1 LMKPKLK
8 QLPEVGEHL
17 AMLFDDDLP
26 MEEAGQIKVKGQ
38 AEAARNLR
46 LLLAQLSESPD
57 WTGETIQASINATAT
72 EAKVK
77 PGALM
82 FPLRLLLTGAT
93 HGVDLLPALVLLGKS
108 RVLARLTH
116 RLNQLFP

>member
-1 LMKPKLK
+1 MKPKLK

-26 MEEAGQIKVKGQ
+26 MEEAGQLKVKGQ

-46 LLLAQLSESPD
+46 LLLTHLDDAAA
-57 WTGETIQASINATAT
+57 WTGESIQASITATAT
-72 EAKVK
+72 EAGVK

-93 HGVDLLPALVLLGKS
+93 HGVDLLPALVLLGRS